1 MEAFVTAARRST
13 CTHLWASS
21 APGAAESSET
31 RSLPGHLLLWSPLRV
46 SPTASSKLLTPRH
59 QGRALAHTSIHCGQ
73 LRAQHDHQRQGLA
86 LARRACLATCIT
98 AQKESQVHTSL
109 IHCFHLRSPALSEID
124 RSVNSLAPLSL
135 ALNTTSR
142 SLATMP
148 SMYAERVCH
157 CGSESTAG
165 ASSREGHNDVLV
177 HWRDSVSVYVTIQY
191 PDGMSPEFEDV
202 RTTTVAAATWA
213 VNMPT
218 TRTRRR
224 RARASSALCLWWSL
238 VAHCQAGHECLRVH
252 SCKDGHLSHVHCN

>member
-1 MEAFVTAARRST
+1 VEAFVTAARRST

-135 ALNTTSR
+135 ALNT
-142 SLATMP
+142 A
-148 SMYAERVCH
+148 
-157 CGSESTAG
+157 STRQPCPACMQSACVTVG
-165 ASSREGHNDVLV
+165 A
-177 HWRDSVSVYVTIQY
+177 
-191 PDGMSPEFEDV
+191 
-202 RTTTVAAATWA
+202 
-213 VNMPT
+213 
-218 TRTRRR
+218 
-224 RARASSALCLWWSL
+224 RARQ
-238 VAHCQAGHECLRVH
+238 AHQAVKGITTYLFI
-252 SCKDGHLSHVHCN
+252 GGTA